1 MKSICFLLTKKR
13 ASISSIAAADMK
25 LIIVLH
31 CSMLKL
37 ANAPSLRLYT
47 HDMHVTWFMKKFTL
61 RSNHKLIAWLHW
73 VIIHYLWGIKKYVI
87 LVFCIT
93 KIRVRKM
100 PMKFIHVENLHRSIF
115 FLTFDSDNA
124 IFWEATISETTA
136 LQLSAVVCNWLI
148 LECQILI
155 RKSFCTLHKIVFAA
169 INATKFFLIK

>member
-47 HDMHVTWFMKKFTL
+47 HDMHVTWFMKKFDL
-61 RSNHKLIAWLHW
+61 RSNHKPTAWLHW

-93 KIRVRKM
+93 KIKVRKKI
-100 PMKFIHVENLHRSIF
+100 MKFIHVENLHSLSLSQRLILTMPSLEKQPWMRSLHF
-115 FLTFDSDNA
+115 SF
-124 IFWEATISETTA
+124 
-136 LQLSAVVCNWLI
+136 LQL
-148 LECQILI
+148 
-155 RKSFCTLHKIVFAA
+155 
-169 INATKFFLIK
+169 

>member
-47 HDMHVTWFMKKFTL
+47 HDMHVTLFMKKFTL

-73 VIIHYLWGIKKYVI
+73 VIIQLFTTCEASRNMSSPSSASPKSKSEKSLWS
-87 LVFCIT
+87 LST
-93 KIRVRKM
+93 WKI
-100 PMKFIHVENLHRSIF
+100 F
-115 FLTFDSDNA
+115 TG
-124 IFWEATISETTA
+124 
-136 LQLSAVVCNWLI
+136 LSFSRRLI
-148 LECQILI
+148 LTMPSLEKQPWM
-155 RKSFCTLHKIVFAA
+155 RPLHF
-169 INATKFFLIK
+169 NFLLL

>member
-13 ASISSIAAADMK
+13 ATISSIPAADLK

-31 CSMLKL
+31 CSLLKL
-37 ANAPSLRLYT
+37 ANAPSLRLFT
-47 HDMHVTWFMKKFTL
+47 HDMYMTWFMKRFTL

-93 KIRVRKM
+93 KIKVEKK
-100 PMKFIHVENLHRSIF
+100 PMENLHRSIF

-148 LECQILI
+148 LGCQILI
-155 RKSFCTLHKIVFAA
+155 RKNFCTLHKIVFAA
-169 INATKFFLIK
+169 INAAKFFLIK